1 MDGVTASAMKG
12 VLIYAFNN
20 ERIDYFRQAVWS
32 ADRIRQYLGLPVTIV
47 TDKKSQGIT
56 ICKHDVIH
64 SVAESGGTRIFN
76 PSQDGRSASWFNAS
90 RYQSWNITPYQETI
104 VLDSDY
110 VVCSDQ
116 LLSLFDSDISVTA
129 MKHVYDVT
137 ARGGE
142 QPYRWISDQ
151 SKLHHYWATVLY
163 FRKDQTAEDFF
174 SMMTMIKNN
183 YQHYC
188 NIYHLPNHPF
198 RNDFAASIALNTVY
212 GHRPESVPE
221 VPWSMA
227 TVFGDATITQIADD
241 CFDLHYSVGAEKKP
255 HRVRIAGQDF
265 HFIDK
270 QELAKLYAD

>member
-1 MDGVTASAMKG
+1 MKG

-32 ADRIRQYLGLPVTIV
+32 ADRIVRYLNLPVTII
-47 TDKKSQGIT
+47 TDEKSQGTRHCDHNI
-56 ICKHDVIH
+56 IL
-64 SVAESGGTRIFN
+64 SNAESGGTRVFN
-76 PSQDGRSASWFNAS
+76 PGQDSRSHSWLNAS
-90 RYQSWNITPYQETI
+90 RYQSWDITPYQETV

-116 LLSLFDSDISVTA
+116 LLSLFDSGVSVTA

-137 ARGGE
+137 GRDGE

-151 SKLHHYWATVLY
+151 TKLHHYWATVLY
-163 FRKDQTAEDFF
+163 FRKDTVAEDFF
-174 SMMTMIKNN
+174 SMMTMIRHN

-188 NIYHLPNHPF
+188 DIYHLPNHPF

-221 VPWSMA
+221 IPWRMA
-227 TVFGDATITQIADD
+227 TVFSDARITQTADD
-241 CFDLHYSVGAEKKP
+241 CFDLHYAVGTEKKP
-255 HRVRIAGQDF
+255 HRVRIARQDF

>member
-1 MDGVTASAMKG
+1 MRG

-20 ERIDYFRQAVWS
+20 ERINYFQQAVWS
-32 ADRIRQYLGLPVTIV
+32 ADRIDRYLGLPVTIV
-47 TDKKSQGIT
+47 TDEKSQKT
-56 ICKHDVIH
+56 AKCQHDIIL
-64 SVAESGGTRIFN
+64 SAAESGGTRVFN
-76 PSQDGRSASWFNAS
+76 PTQDARSAAWFNAS
-90 RYQSWNITPYQETI
+90 RYQSWHITPYQETV

-116 LLSLFDSDISVTA
+116 LLNLFDSGISVTA
-129 MKHVYDVT
+129 MKHVYDAT
-137 ARGGE
+137 GRNGE

-151 SKLHHYWATVLY
+151 SRLHHYWATVLY

-188 NIYHLPNHPF
+188 DIYHLPNHPF

-212 GHRPESVPE
+212 GHRPDSIPE
-221 VPWSMA
+221 IPWTMA
-227 TVFGDATITQIADD
+227 TVFSDTRITQISDD
-241 CFDLHYSVGAEKKP
+241 CFDLHYDTGAEKKP
-255 HRVRIAGQDF
+255 YRTRISGQDF

-270 QELAKLYAD
+270 RELAKLYAD